1 MMLGHLPRVLG
12 RRVGCQRFSRSIVT
26 QSFGCEAVWDQR
38 LDSEV
43 LKRIRPSL
51 PEFFSALDKK
61 FVTELTGSALDVDIF
76 ANCVDTESEL
86 EHMEELLYKLRR
98 TPHTVYSPESTNH
111 AVIRALVR
119 YGTEREHLV
128 HLLKM
133 LDDRLNYGLFLDSY
147 TAVLLLDFLIERGEL
162 AGGARVA

>member
-1 MMLGHLPRVLG
+1 
-12 RRVGCQRFSRSIVT
+12 
-26 QSFGCEAVWDQR
+26 
-38 LDSEV
+38 
-43 LKRIRPSL
+43 
-51 PEFFSALDKK
+51 
-61 FVTELTGSALDVDIF
+61 
-76 ANCVDTESEL
+76 
-86 EHMEELLYKLRR
+86 MEELLYKLRR

-147 TAVLLLDFLIERGEL
+147 TAVLLLDFLLEKGEL
-162 AGGARVA
+162 AGGARVASHLMLQEDSEPLAVSLANLAVWRYVASGRTEAWYDKSE